1 MSGGVASNQ
10 YVRARLNQVVQ
21 NNDLELVCPP
31 PSLCTDNGKY
41 IFYLDGQTIEKMA
54 HVSRMQSK
62 NVIMKNKSFNWYRF
76 RTRKKRIT

>member
-31 PSLCTDNGKY
+31 PSLCTDNGEC
-41 IFYLDGQTIEKMA
+41 IFYLDGHFSGRSEKLERCF
-54 HVSRMQSK
+54 VSAMYA
-62 NVIMKNKSFNWYRF
+62 I
-76 RTRKKRIT
+76 